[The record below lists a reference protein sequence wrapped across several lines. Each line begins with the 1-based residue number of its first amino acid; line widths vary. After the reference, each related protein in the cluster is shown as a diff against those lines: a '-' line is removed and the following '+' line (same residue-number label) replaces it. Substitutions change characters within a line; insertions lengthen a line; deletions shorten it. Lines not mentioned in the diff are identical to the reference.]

1 MDELIIL
8 RNKLNKYLRT
18 NGLSNELDK
27 SILKNNFRGMESHK
41 NPNQNWDVINPVQR
55 IWTGAI

>member
-27 SILKNNFRGMESHK
+27 SILKNNFTVMESHK
-41 NPNQNWDVINPVQR
+41 NPN
-55 IWTGAI
+55 

>member
-8 RNKLNKYLRT
+8 RNKLNKYLRI

-27 SILKNNFRGMESHK
+27 SILKNNFTGMESHK
-41 NPNQNWDVINPVQR
+41 NP
-55 IWTGAI
+55 T